1 MTQQFELAFNTT
13 SNMDKMMTNTQTSSN
28 KSYSSSDNKFGDYL
42 NNANK
47 TYTDNSKTNEYS
59 KKQTVSDRKD
69 TTKTNDYNKN
79 NSVKSETKT
88 ECLDE
93 KQIVYNEENSTQA
106 DSKEV
111 SINVSEIKD
120 ETNNVAQAVVEQ
132 EVEQVVDEQEMQDV
146 LKDSIINANLSNT
159 QPVSKEDVAKLEK
172 TLTLEMA
179 DDNEL
184 PVEAVKSG
192 ISFENLNTDLAE
204 DADLSNVDM
213 SVLDNATDV
222 KQLSQEEVISAM
234 YNSKTTENAE
244 TLADT
249 VDVKVVKQ
257 EETVDLKADN
267 TPKVVIADDEVKIDA
282 KDVNVEIKDDVKVA
296 LTDTKDVKD
305 EVKIDVKDK
314 VKIDVK
320 EVRLEEKDAKV
331 QDSKEEV
338 VAEVKDSDKKDL
350 KIEMVDENE
359 LSIEDLKAQF
369 LNDVDT
375 TVSAN
380 EIVQN
385 QPQQKQQQEV
395 VTDKVQTL
403 KEEIQ
408 SAKQENIYETISSQ
422 DDKRVEDKKV
432 DDKFAK
438 TNVKADETMD
448 IKDDVKGIEFVSK
461 KSDDKVVDE
470 KVATNIKEK
479 VENVKIQVE
488 DNVKVE
494 NNSQNVQDS
503 EKIAK
508 ANETMNKAGLT
519 TKTLQEMDGKIT
531 DIEDAQTGAN
541 FGGTSSQEMMM
552 RDMLTEN
559 ATSVSADAKTTVD
572 FVQSLNKTTNA
583 QQTPQMQQNIQEAP
597 EVDILDQI
605 RAKFAV
611 NSKNGLQKITIG
623 LTPESLGKVSV
634 EIVKGQNGISAQIL
648 ADNAQAK
655 ELLDKNLDGLKS
667 VLQSQ
672 GVNVNN
678 VNVKIAEAGRSSDSN
693 NNMFQ
698 NEDGQFDSNQGNG
711 NSRNSDESNH
721 GKHTDFEFVQNNAMM
736 QEPSDE
742 PEDILTRTAQA
753 EKTVSI
759 KAGLGNVNYKL

>member
-47 TYTDNSKTNEYS
+47 TYTDNSKTNECS

-234 YNSKTTENAE
+234 YNSKTTEKAE

-296 LTDTKDVKD
+296 LTDTKDVKN
-305 EVKIDVKDK
+305 E

-488 DNVKVE
+488 DNVKVV
-494 NNSQNVQDS
+494 NNTQNVQDS

-559 ATSVSADAKTTVD
+559 VTSASADAKTTVD

-678 VNVKIAEAGRSSDSN
+678 VNVKVAEAGRSSDSN

-698 NEDGQFDSNQGNG
+698 NDDGQFDSNQGNG

-736 QEPSDE
+736 QESSDE

>member
-47 TYTDNSKTNEYS
+47 TYTDNSKTNECS

-234 YNSKTTENAE
+234 YNSKTTEKAE

-282 KDVNVEIKDDVKVA
+282 KDVNVEITDDVKVA

-305 EVKIDVKDK
+305 E

-338 VAEVKDSDKKDL
+338 VAEVKDSDEKDL

-488 DNVKVE
+488 DNVKVVT
-494 NNSQNVQDS
+494 NQTQDS
-503 EKIAK
+503 VKTEK

-559 ATSVSADAKTTVD
+559 ATSASADAKTTVD

-583 QQTPQMQQNIQEAP
+583 QQTSQMQQNIQEAP

-698 NEDGQFDSNQGNG
+698 NGDGQFDSNQGNG

>member
-28 KSYSSSDNKFGDYL
+28 KSYSPSDSKFGDYL

-47 TYTDNSKTNEYS
+47 TYTDSSKANEYS
-59 KKQTVSDRKD
+59 KKQNVSDKKE
-69 TTKTNDYNKN
+69 TKNDYNKD
-79 NSVKSETKT
+79 NSVKSETKA
-88 ECLDE
+88 EYSEE
-93 KQIVYNEENSTQA
+93 KQVVYNETPVKTENTN
-106 DSKEV
+106 SKISEV
-111 SINVSEIKD
+111 KEEV
-120 ETNNVAQAVVEQ
+120 NNVASVVVEQ
-132 EVEQVVDEQEMQDV
+132 EAEQVVSEQEMQDV
-146 LKDSIINANLSNT
+146 LKESIINSNLINT
-159 QPVSKEDVAKLEK
+159 QQISKEDVAKLEK
-172 TLTLEMA
+172 TLTLEIS
-179 DDNEL
+179 DVNEI

-192 ISFENLNTDLAE
+192 ISFENLNIDLKE
-204 DADLSNVDM
+204 DADLTNVDM
-213 SVLDNATDV
+213 SVLDNATEV
-222 KQLSQEEVISAM
+222 KQLSKDEVISAM
-234 YNSKTTENAE
+234 YNSKTTEKAE
-244 TLADT
+244 TLKANT
-249 VDVKVVKQ
+249 VDIKDVKQ
-257 EETVDLKADN
+257 EENVEVKTDN
-267 TPKVVIADDEVKIDA
+267 TPKILVADDEIKINVKEDVEAKIKNDEKVVLVDKNDA
-282 KDVNVEIKDDVKVA
+282 NF
-296 LTDTKDVKD
+296 
-305 EVKIDVKDK
+305 
-314 VKIDVK
+314 DVK
-320 EVRLEEKDAKV
+320 ENVKDAKV
-331 QDSKEEV
+331 QDLKKDVVVEV
-338 VAEVKDSDKKDL
+338 QDNDKKDL

-408 SAKQENIYETISSQ
+408 FAKQENIYETISSQ

-438 TNVKADETMD
+438 TNVKAEETME

-461 KSDDKVVDE
+461 KEDKVVDE
-470 KVATNIKEK
+470 KVATNVKEK

-488 DNVKVE
+488 DNVKLV
-494 NNSQNVQDS
+494 NNNQNVQDS
-503 EKIAK
+503 EKVAK

-519 TKTLQEMDGKIT
+519 TKTLQEMNGKVT
-531 DIEDAQTGAN
+531 EIEDSQTGAN

-559 ATSVSADAKTTVD
+559 ANSATTDAKTTVD
-572 FVQSLNKTTNA
+572 FTQSLNKTPNV
-583 QQTPQMQQNIQEAP
+583 QQNSQMQQNIQDAP
-597 EVDILDQI
+597 EIDILDQI

-611 NSKNGLQKITIG
+611 NSKNGMQKITIG
-623 LTPESLGKVSV
+623 LTPESLGKVSI
-634 EIVKGQNGISAQIL
+634 EIAKGQNGISAQIL

-655 ELLDKNLDGLKS
+655 EILDKNLDGLKS
-667 VLQSQ
+667 MLQSQ

-678 VNVKIAEAGRSSDSN
+678 VNVKVAEAGRSSDSN

-698 NEDGQFDSNQGNG
+698 NGDGQFDSNQGNG

-736 QEPSDE
+736 QESSDE

>member
-59 KKQTVSDRKD
+59 KKQTVSDKKD
-69 TTKTNDYNKN
+69 TSKANDYNKN
-79 NSVKSETKT
+79 TSVKSETKT
-88 ECLDE
+88 EYSDE
-93 KQIVYNEENSTQA
+93 KQVVYNEENTVQTNSNETT
-106 DSKEV
+106 SK
-111 SINVSEIKD
+111 VSEIKD
-120 ETNNVAQAVVEQ
+120 EINNVAQAVVEQ

-146 LKDSIINANLSNT
+146 LKDSIINANLSNS
-159 QPVSKEDVAKLEK
+159 QQVSREDVAKLEK
-172 TLTLEMA
+172 TLTLEMT

-222 KQLSQEEVISAM
+222 KQLSQEEVISAL
-234 YNSKTTENAE
+234 YNSKTMENAK
-244 TLADT
+244 T
-249 VDVKVVKQ
+249 VQSTMSDVKAVNAGKLSDEELQKVQDIAENKSNVNVKVQNAEQVVN
-257 EETVDLKADN
+257 D
-267 TPKVVIADDEVKIDA
+267 
-282 KDVNVEIKDDVKVA
+282 VEIKDDVKVA
-296 LTDTKDVKD
+296 VADEKDIKVDVKD
-305 EVKIDVKDK
+305 AK
-314 VKIDVK
+314 
-320 EVRLEEKDAKV
+320 LEEKDVKV

-385 QPQQKQQQEV
+385 QPQQKQQEA

-422 DDKRVEDKKV
+422 DDKHVEDKKV

-488 DNVKVE
+488 DNVKVV
-494 NNSQNVQDS
+494 NNTQNVQDS

-559 ATSVSADAKTTVD
+559 VNSASADAKTTVD

-678 VNVKIAEAGRSSDSN
+678 VNVKVAEAGRSSDSN

-698 NEDGQFDSNQGNG
+698 NDDGQFDSNQGNG

-736 QEPSDE
+736 QESSDE

>member
-179 DDNEL
+179 DDIEL

-234 YNSKTTENAE
+234 YNSKTTEKAE

-305 EVKIDVKDK
+305 E

-488 DNVKVE
+488 DNVKVV

-559 ATSVSADAKTTVD
+559 ATSASADAKTTVD
-572 FVQSLNKTTNA
+572 FAQSLNKTTNA

>member
-47 TYTDNSKTNEYS
+47 TYTDNSKTNECS

-234 YNSKTTENAE
+234 YNSKTTEKAE

-488 DNVKVE
+488 DNVKVV

>member
-1 MTQQFELAFNTT
+1 
-13 SNMDKMMTNTQTSSN
+13 
-28 KSYSSSDNKFGDYL
+28 
-42 NNANK
+42 
-47 TYTDNSKTNEYS
+47 
-59 KKQTVSDRKD
+59 
-69 TTKTNDYNKN
+69 
-79 NSVKSETKT
+79 
-88 ECLDE
+88 
-93 KQIVYNEENSTQA
+93 
-106 DSKEV
+106 
-111 SINVSEIKD
+111 
-120 ETNNVAQAVVEQ
+120 
-132 EVEQVVDEQEMQDV
+132 
-146 LKDSIINANLSNT
+146 
-159 QPVSKEDVAKLEK
+159 
-172 TLTLEMA
+172 MA

-234 YNSKTTENAE
+234 YNSKTTEKAE

-296 LTDTKDVKD
+296 LKETKDVKD
-305 EVKIDVKDK
+305 E

-488 DNVKVE
+488 DNVKVV

-559 ATSVSADAKTTVD
+559 ATSASADAKTTVD

-583 QQTPQMQQNIQEAP
+583 QQTLQMQQNIQEAP